1 MLVPEK
7 GNITLLIERMDLSNQ
22 DFWAVK
28 LAMLFH
34 HSYKVTRFEWAVI
47 ETLLR
52 LAIIGFLFHTV
63 LCILPGQVDSK
74 PLSVIGGTAVI
85 GALGLLP

>member
-47 ETLLR
+47 ETLQ
-52 LAIIGFLFHTV
+52 LAIIGFLFQMV

-74 PLSVIGGTAVI
+74 LLSVIGGTAVI